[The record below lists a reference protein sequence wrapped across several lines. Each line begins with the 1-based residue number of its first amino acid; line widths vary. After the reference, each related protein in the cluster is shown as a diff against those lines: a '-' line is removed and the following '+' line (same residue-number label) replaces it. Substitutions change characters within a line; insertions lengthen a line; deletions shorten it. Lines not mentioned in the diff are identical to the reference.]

1 MVRGIIEARGPG
13 RWQVRAFAGRDNGKV
28 RWVSRTVAG
37 GKRTAERE
45 LSKLVTEVQGG
56 QVVAGH
62 SESLGELLDRWLDDI
77 AHTGRRTP

>member
-13 RWQVRAFAGRDNGKV
+13 RWEVRAFAGRDNGKV

-45 LSKLVTEVQGG
+45 LSKLVT
-56 QVVAGH
+56 
-62 SESLGELLDRWLDDI
+62 
-77 AHTGRRTP
+77 